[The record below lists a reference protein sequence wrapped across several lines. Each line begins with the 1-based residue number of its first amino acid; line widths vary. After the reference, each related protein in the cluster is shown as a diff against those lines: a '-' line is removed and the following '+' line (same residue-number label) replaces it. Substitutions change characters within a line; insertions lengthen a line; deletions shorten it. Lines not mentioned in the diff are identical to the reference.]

1 MNLSDYTYIL
11 PPNKIATHAPKKRGQ
26 AKLLVVSKNS
36 TAIQDRAYSDCIE
49 YLQPGD
55 VLVLN
60 NTKVIK
66 ARLFATD
73 SEGKQYELVLL
84 EQHGIQQ
91 DNFVHQ
97 VLYRGK
103 LKVGDVLRVQS
114 TELKV
119 LSLQEGGIASIK
131 STTQL
136 DILAESQ
143 GTVPLPPYMKRTA
156 NKLDEQRYQTEFA
169 RTGGS
174 VAAPTASLNMTLKL
188 IEAIKAKGVKVVYL
202 TLHVGLGTFLP
213 IRIDD
218 ITRHI
223 MHSEWYS
230 IPKKTAQ
237 TIQDAKRAGC
247 KVTAVGTTV
256 ARTLEFAA
264 ADILSTKQS
273 LSGEADIFIY
283 PGYQFKLVDQLI
295 TNFHA
300 PKSTV
305 LMLTAAF
312 AGWPH
317 LQNAYQHA
325 LVADYHFLSYGD
337 SMLVI

>member
-1 MNLSDYTYIL
+1 MNLSDYTYAL

-36 TAIQDRAYSDCIE
+36 TELQDRTYSDCIE
-49 YLQPGD
+49 YFNPGD

-60 NTKVIK
+60 DTKVIK

-73 SEGKQYELVLL
+73 ISGKDHELVLL
-84 EQHGIQQ
+84 EHHGVHQ
-91 DNFVHQ
+91 DNFIRS

-103 LKVGDVLRVQS
+103 LRVGDVLQVNNAV
-114 TELKV
+114 LKV
-119 LSLQEGGIASIK
+119 LSMQDGGIALIESN
-131 STTQL
+131 T
-136 DILAESQ
+136 DLAVLADSA

-156 NKLDEQRYQTEFA
+156 NRTDEQRYQTEFA
-169 RTGGS
+169 KSKGS
-174 VAAPTASLNMTLKL
+174 VAAPTASLNMTLEL
-188 IEAIKAKGVKVVYL
+188 IDAIQAKGVKVVYL

-213 IRIDD
+213 IRSDD
-218 ITRHI
+218 ITQHT
-223 MHSEWYS
+223 MHSEWFS
-230 IPKKTAQ
+230 IPVETAQ
-237 TIQDAKRAGC
+237 TIQVAKNTGH

-264 ADILSTKQS
+264 PDILSTEKA
-273 LSGEADIFIY
+273 LFGEADIFIY
-283 PGYQFKLVDQLI
+283 PGYKFQIVDQLI

-300 PKSTV
+300 PNSTV

-325 LVADYHFLSYGD
+325 LAADYRFLSYGD